1 MSLVMAMGTE
11 SASAQSH
18 ARFHYHHL
26 ESFFPNPGDNTQ
38 AKAINNDHVI
48 VGFTNESGAV
58 ILTHAFVWVRCPRP
72 DLGLSTAGMH
82 DLHALAGF
90 TSSQLSIAEDVNL
103 AGQVVGSGGDIS
115 LDEALIWNLATQTET
130 MLGTL
135 DGGTYSTAQAINDAT
150 PVEVVGWS
158 EIRTPTVERGF
169 RWTSGVMRQLLP
181 FETDTKPR
189 AMSRAHDINSAS
201 GGGGPSL
208 VSGTSFDDIL
218 TACGAGDDVGTTWEN
233 NAVAALDFPAA
244 WSNPE
249 SGVGRGVNDAG
260 NIVGD
265 GRNSFS
271 PQDCRTF
278 PFFWVDAMS
287 APTILPMPAGQEDDE
302 ASAHA
307 ITEPTGDGALQVVG
321 INITD
326 ARAVLWERANGTSA
340 FVSVD
345 LSAEIDA
352 PSVMLREAFDIS
364 DDGWIVS
371 RTLDTAF
378 LLIPIDTCWGDL
390 NSDGSIGPAD
400 LAELLAQWGACAT
413 CPCSAD
419 LTLDNTIGPAD
430 LADLLASWGAC
441 SEIAGHWNAGAPQ
454 PGPNEPTWIE
464 QVKLWL
470 SSIGQPGLATQ
481 LHQAYY
487 GQ

>member
-1 MSLVMAMGTE
+1 MVKKRRSNLHTALTLNFRGGLGMAIVMAMATE

-26 ESFFPNPGDNTQ
+26 ESFLADPAAQTQ

-48 VGFTNESGAV
+48 VGHTAESAAP
-58 ILTHAFVWVRCPRP
+58 ILTRAFVWVDCPRP
-72 DLGLSTAGMH
+72 DLGLATAGMH

-135 DGGTYSTAQAINDAT
+135 DGGTYSRAQAINDAS
-150 PVEVVGWS
+150 PVEVVGYS
-158 EIRTPTVERGF
+158 EIRTPLVERGF
-169 RWTSGVMRQLLP
+169 RWTNGVMRQLLP

-189 AMSRAHDINSAS
+189 AMSRAHDINSAP
-201 GGGGPSL
+201 GGPSL

-265 GRNSFS
+265 GRNAFN

-278 PFFWVDAMS
+278 ALFWPDAMS
-287 APTILPMPAGQEDDE
+287 VPIILPMPAGQEDDE

-307 ITEPTGDGALQVVG
+307 INEPTGNGALQIVG
-321 INITD
+321 LNSDDII
-326 ARAVLWERANGTSA
+326 AYLWERPDSNSPFTA
-340 FVSVD
+340 VD
-345 LSAEIDA
+345 LTAEIDA
-352 PSVMLREAFDIS
+352 DVDLREAFDIS
-364 DDGWIVS
+364 DDGWIVG
-371 RTLDTAF
+371 RTTETAF

-400 LAELLAQWGACAT
+400 LAELLV
-413 CPCSAD
+413 S
-419 LTLDNTIGPAD
+419 
-430 LADLLASWGAC
+430 
-441 SEIAGHWNAGAPQ
+441 
-454 PGPNEPTWIE
+454 
-464 QVKLWL
+464 
-470 SSIGQPGLATQ
+470 
-481 LHQAYY
+481 
-487 GQ
+487 